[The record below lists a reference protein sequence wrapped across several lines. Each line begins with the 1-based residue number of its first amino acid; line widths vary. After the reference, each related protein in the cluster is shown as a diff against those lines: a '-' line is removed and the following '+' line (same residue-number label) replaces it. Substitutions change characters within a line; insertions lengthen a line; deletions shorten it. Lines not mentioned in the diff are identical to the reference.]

1 MNQSNP
7 NDLKQ
12 LEQMMTNYRKL
23 EAKLADTNLPHPE
36 RQVITAALIM
46 LKEFMANKTRDLK
59 RK

>member
-1 MNQSNP
+1 
-7 NDLKQ
+7 
-12 LEQMMTNYRKL
+12 MMTNYRKL